1 MSIFEFGFIWR
12 ALAAAAIVGITAP
25 AIGVFLVQR
34 RLALM
39 GDGIGHVALT
49 GVALGLLTSTSPT
62 IVAMATAAVGAVAI
76 EFLRAR
82 GRAAGDVALALLF
95 YGGIAG
101 GVFLAGL
108 SATTGPNLFSYLFGS
123 VLTVDR
129 TDLITVA
136 VLSGVVLATVYLLS
150 NQLFVVC
157 YDEELARV
165 AGLPVT
171 ALSLSMAVIAAVTVV
186 VAMRVVG
193 LLMVAA
199 LMVVPVAAVQNLTR
213 SFRSTLRWSVLLGC
227 LVSVAGVVLS
237 FYVDTFPG
245 PTIVLTALAIYLV
258 TTIASR
264 VRPARAART

>member
-1 MSIFEFGFIWR
+1 MSLFEFGFIWR
-12 ALAAAAIVGITAP
+12 ALTAAAIVGITAP

-62 IVAMATAAVGAVAI
+62 LVALVTASIGAIAI

-108 SATTGPNLFSYLFGS
+108 SSTTGPSLFSYLFGS
-123 VLTVDR
+123 VLTVDKA
-129 TDLITVA
+129 DLIGVA
-136 VLSGVVLATVYLLS
+136 ILSALVLATVYFLS
-150 NQLFVVC
+150 NQLFVLC

-165 AGLPVT
+165 AGLRVP
-171 ALSLSMAVIAAVTVV
+171 ALSLSMAVLAAVTVV

-199 LMVVPVAAVQNLTR
+199 LMVVPVAAVENLAR
-213 SFRSTLRWSVLLGC
+213 SFKATLWWSILLGC
-227 LVSVAGVVLS
+227 FVSIGGVVLS
-237 FYVDTFPG
+237 FYIDTFPG
-245 PTIVLTALAIYLV
+245 PTIVLTALAVYLA
-258 TTIASR
+258 TTVASR
-264 VRPARAART
+264 LRPARQPR